1 MGEVLKFL
9 LGVLVGIMVMLLVFL
24 AWDSNNDKYH
34 KINESVFEEYDSF
47 QR

>member
-1 MGEVLKFL
+1 MKRALELL
-9 LGVLVGIMVMLLVFL
+9 LGLIIGVSIMLLVFI

-34 KINESVFEEYDSF
+34 KINESIFEEYDSF

>member
-1 MGEVLKFL
+1 MRKVVEFIFGMLI
-9 LGVLVGIMVMLLVFL
+9 GILVMLLVFL

>member
-1 MGEVLKFL
+1 MKRALELL
-9 LGVLVGIMVMLLVFL
+9 LGLIIGISIMLLVFI